1 MNENVIE
8 IAWNKADIVE
18 SYDKDKWRKDFA
30 GAWIQR
36 NQYGLRSEYGWM
48 IDHVVPRSKGGSDE
62 PSNRLPV
69 HWRNNIIRADRY
81 PVFKSGVTSDGENN
95 IDKEQSWKITK

>member
-1 MNENVIE
+1 
-8 IAWNKADIVE
+8 
-18 SYDKDKWRKDFA
+18 
-30 GAWIQR
+30 
-36 NQYGLRSEYGWM
+36 M

-62 PSNRLPV
+62 PSNLLPV